1 MSRSNGQN
9 GKRTLQPLRGERPP
23 NVEGRM
29 RRRHLIDAL
38 DRWAEEDAEDPEAA
52 AESWETVKESLRNAS

>member
-1 MSRSNGQN
+1 
-9 GKRTLQPLRGERPP
+9 
-23 NVEGRM
+23 VEGRM

>member
-1 MSRSNGQN
+1 MSHANGQN
-9 GKRTLQPLRGERPP
+9 GQRTLQPLRGKRPP

-38 DRWAEEDAEDPEAA
+38 NRWEAEDENDGKAER
-52 AESWETVKESLRNAS
+52 ESWNELERTLRR

>member
-1 MSRSNGQN
+1 MSHANGQN
-9 GKRTLQPLRGERPP
+9 GQRTLQPLRGKRPP

-38 DRWAEEDAEDPEAA
+38 DRWADEDAENPEEAE
-52 AESWETVKESLRNAS
+52 ESWNTVKESLRNVS